1 MARLQVAIEFND
13 GTKKIYPVTPK
24 VEVEFERHY
33 GVGLG
38 KAFTDQRKEYL
49 HHLGWMAQKASGEVV
64 KVFDLWLDG
73 IADTDVV
80 LESTRPTDATA

>member
-1 MARLQVAIEFND
+1 MARLRVSVEFAD
-13 GTKKIYPVTPK
+13 GTERVYPVTPK

-38 KAFTDQRKEYL
+38 KAFQEQRKEHIHFL
-49 HHLGWMAQKASGEVV
+49 AWLAQKASGEVV

-73 IADTDVV
+73 IANTDVLV
-80 LESTRPTDATA
+80 GDENPTGATA